1 MTSIWTWVDA
11 ISVLVLVI
19 SVAVAAGYWW
29 YRIEV
34 WLDARAHR
42 ATTAHTVTADPPANP
57 APDAVIDA
65 SGDLAPVVDLA
76 AARRQRAM
84 RAVS

>member
-1 MTSIWTWVDA
+1 MTSTWTWVDA

-29 YRIEV
+29 YRVEL
-34 WLDARAHR
+34 WLEARAYST
-42 ATTAHTVTADPPANP
+42 TTAHTLTSDPTANR
-57 APDAVIDA
+57 APDVGIDA
-65 SGDLAPVVDLA
+65 AGDLAPVVDLA